1 MNNLLRL
8 GFGPARFIM
17 RHTGHLTASEH
28 VLFDAN
34 EDHQLFDVVSSLN
47 VRCYATK
54 SSGQVMNHL
63 YIKKKKKNIH
73 KAMHIITNNIE
84 YSSRNLPGAFS
95 T

>member
-34 EDHQLFDVVSSLN
+34 EDHQLLDVVSSLN
-47 VRCYATK
+47 VRCHATK
-54 SSGQVMNHL
+54 SSGHEPPL
-63 YIKKKKKNIH
+63 HIKKTYIKQCI
-73 KAMHIITNNIE
+73 
-84 YSSRNLPGAFS
+84 
-95 T
+95 